1 MRIYRRGE
9 RGVCLLPILVYGR
22 LWFSFLLATE
32 VILDVGF
39 DALVNVLCVALDEG
53 LAYDVLIELDVTL
66 RYAVYIFVAHF
77 GHLLTLL
84 THKSIL
90 NEPLAYKFFGELFLG
105 LAFFEFFL
113 IAVGIEVTR

>member
-39 DALVNVLCVALDEG
+39 DALVDVLCVALYEG
-53 LAYDVLIELDVTL
+53 LAYDVLIELDVAF

-77 GHLLTLL
+77 GYLLSLL
-84 THKSIL
+84 SHKAVL
-90 NEPLAYKFFGELFLG
+90 YEPLAYKLL
-105 LAFFEFFL
+105 
-113 IAVGIEVTR
+113 